1 MKESLIRIAR
11 LHYRYGLIGID
22 EFSERIHIAR
32 WLSDSGFALADPRVE
47 SGETSFANGEAEVN
61 SSTPESD
68 LQGVE
73 RSQSTIEPSNEWIE
87 FTCLNTWVFTKA
99 DPDPFPSVPHGHF
112 KSQNNKWP
120 KLNPYTG
127 RVFMAKHQED
137 KTRRLSKDEMRKIWR
152 DREFREFCLEMI
164 RWYRIRFPHHPF
176 PIGNGNDDLILRL
189 PRW

>member
-1 MKESLIRIAR
+1 MES
-11 LHYRYGLIGID
+11 D
-22 EFSERIHIAR
+22 E
-32 WLSDSGFALADPRVE
+32 P
-47 SGETSFANGEAEVN
+47 SFANGEAEVK

-68 LQGVE
+68 RQGVE
-73 RSQSTIEPSNEWIE
+73 RSQPTIEASNDWIE
-87 FTCLNTWVFTKA
+87 FICLSTWVFTKA

-112 KSQNNKWP
+112 KKQNNKWP

-152 DREFREFCLEMI
+152 DREFREFCIEMI
-164 RWYRIRFPHHPF
+164 RWYRNQFPHYLF